1 MRAMPALTPT
11 DAAFEEQRS
20 LLFGVAY
27 RMLGA
32 IAEADD
38 AVQETYLRYRA
49 AEGVASPRAYLVTVV
64 TRICLDV
71 LKSARVQ
78 REQYIGP
85 WLPEPLVRRAGAA
98 PSPEDVVEHEDSVSL
113 AFLVMLEEL
122 GPVERA
128 VFLLREVFDYD
139 YADIAEIVG
148 RNATACRQVFRRA
161 REHLAE
167 RHHRFTAPYDKR
179 RDLTARFL
187 AAANEGDMAGLMQL
201 LSADVVAYSDGGG
214 KRAAA
219 LNPLFGPDHVA
230 RFILGVRKKEPHLLP
245 EFADVNGWPGV
256 TLWSRTGRLDSVL
269 ALDLDEHAKVRAVYI
284 VRNPDKLGH
293 VGEPRMKA
301 RPE

>member
-1 MRAMPALTPT
+1 MGAMSALAPA
-11 DAAFEEQRS
+11 DATFEEQRS

-27 RMLGA
+27 RMLGTV
-32 IAEADD
+32 AEAED
-38 AVQETYLRYRA
+38 AVQETYLRFRA
-49 AEGVASPRAYLVTVV
+49 AEGVTSPRAFLVTVV

-71 LKSARVQ
+71 LKSARMQ

-85 WLPEPLVRRAGAA
+85 WLPEPLVHRAGAE

-139 YADIAEIVG
+139 YGDIAQIVG
-148 RNATACRQVFRRA
+148 RNEAACRQVFRRA

-167 RHHRFTAPYDKR
+167 RHHRFSASYDQR

-187 AAANEGDMAGLMQL
+187 VAANEGDMAGLMEL
-201 LSADVVAYSDGGG
+201 LAADVVAYSDGGG

-219 LNPLFGPDHVA
+219 LNPVVGADHVA
-230 RFILGVRKKEPHLLP
+230 RFILGVRKKEPHLRS

-256 TLWSRTGRLDSVL
+256 MLWSRSGRLDSVM
-269 ALDLDEHAKVRAVYI
+269 AVDLDDDGRVRSVYI
-284 VRNPDKLGH
+284 VRNPDKLERIA
-293 VGEPRMKA
+293 EPR
-301 RPE
+301 RDDRR

>member
-1 MRAMPALTPT
+1 MAAMPALTPA
-11 DAAFEEQRS
+11 DAAFEEQRT

-27 RMLGA
+27 RMLGTV
-32 IAEADD
+32 AEAED
-38 AVQETYLRYRA
+38 AVQEAYLRFRSA
-49 AEGVASPRAYLVTVV
+49 DGIDSPRAYLVTVV

-71 LKSARVQ
+71 LKSARVR

-85 WLPEPLVRRAGAA
+85 WLPEPLVHRAGAE

-139 YADIAEIVG
+139 YSDIAQIVG
-148 RNATACRQVFRRA
+148 RNEAACRQVFRRA

-167 RHHRFTAPYDKR
+167 RHHRFQASYDQR
-179 RDLTARFL
+179 RDLTVRFL
-187 AAANEGDMAGLMQL
+187 AAANEGDMAGLMEI
-201 LSADVVAYSDGGG
+201 LSADVIAYSDGGG

-219 LNPLFGPDHVA
+219 LNPVFGPDHVA
-230 RFILGVRKKEPHLLP
+230 RFILGVRRKEPQLRP

-256 TLWSRTGRLDSVL
+256 MLWSRTGRIDSVM
-269 ALDLDEHAKVRAVYI
+269 ALDLDDDGLVRSVYI
-284 VRNPDKLGH
+284 VRNPDKLERI
-293 VGEPRMKA
+293 GEPR
-301 RPE
+301 RDDRR

>member
-1 MRAMPALTPT
+1 MPALDAS
-11 DAAFEEQRS
+11 DAAFEEQRP

-27 RMLGA
+27 RMLGTV
-32 IAEADD
+32 AEAED
-38 AVQETYLRYRA
+38 AVQETYLRFRG

-85 WLPEPLVRRAGAA
+85 WLPEPLVHRAGAQ
-98 PSPEDVVEHEDSVSL
+98 PSPEDIVASEDSVSL

-139 YADIAEIVG
+139 YADIAQIVG
-148 RNATACRQVFRRA
+148 RNESACRQVFRRA

-167 RHHRFTAPYDKR
+167 RHHRFTANYDQR
-179 RDLTARFL
+179 RDLTVRFL
-187 AAANEGDMAGLMQL
+187 AAANEGDMAGLMEI

-219 LNPLFGPDHVA
+219 LNPVLGPDHVA
-230 RFILGVRKKEPHLLP
+230 RFIMGIRRKEPYLRP

-256 TLWSRTGRLDSVL
+256 MLWSRSGRLDSVMT
-269 ALDLDEHAKVRAVYI
+269 LDVDGEGRVHSLYI
-284 VRNPDKLGH
+284 VRNPDKLERI
-293 VGEPRMKA
+293 GEPR
-301 RPE
+301 RDDRR